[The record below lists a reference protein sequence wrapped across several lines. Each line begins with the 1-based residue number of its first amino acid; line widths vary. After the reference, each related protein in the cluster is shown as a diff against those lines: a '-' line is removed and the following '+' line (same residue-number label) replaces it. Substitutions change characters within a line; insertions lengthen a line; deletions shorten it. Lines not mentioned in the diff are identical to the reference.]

1 MFAARL
7 RWTGSTGLGWDGY
20 DRAHEAQAP
29 PAEQVLALTTAERKG
44 DPRLLNPEQLVV
56 MAAASCQMLWFLH
69 LAAKARVD
77 VTSYEDEPDAEMP
90 DGWITK
96 ITLRPG
102 IAVANDASEERVR
115 KLVEQ
120 AHRHCN
126 VARSLRSE
134 VLIEPRFQRVNRL
147 FGGL

>member
-1 MFAARL
+1 
-7 RWTGSTGLGWDGY
+7 
-20 DRAHEAQAP
+20 
-29 PAEQVLALTTAERKG
+29 
-44 DPRLLNPEQLVV
+44 

-102 IAVANDASEERVR
+102 IAVANDASEERIR
-115 KLVEQ
+115 KLVKQ

-134 VLIEPRFQRVNRL
+134 VLIEPRFQRVNRH